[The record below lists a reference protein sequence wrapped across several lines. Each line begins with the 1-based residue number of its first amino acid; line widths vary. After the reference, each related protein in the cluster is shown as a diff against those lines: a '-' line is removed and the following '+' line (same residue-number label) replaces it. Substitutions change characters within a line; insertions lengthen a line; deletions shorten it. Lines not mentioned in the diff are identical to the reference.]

1 MTVLTEALLELK
13 NKLNLQYIDLE
24 FKYCTRRGRWSCKH

>member
-24 FKYCTRRGRWSCKH
+24 GGAVWGL